1 MADTN
6 EWDPKCNMWRR
17 AQYRYSCSSKY
28 TEVLLRFL
36 EH

>member
-6 EWDPKCNMWRR
+6 EWDPEYDMWRR
-17 AQYRYSCSSKY
+17 AQYRYSSSSKF

-36 EH
+36 GH